1 MFFDATQLLI
11 VGFFGLASWLVSN
24 TLRNKFKRYSRT
36 KLEANLTGAE
46 VAAQMLAAHGIHDV
60 EIISAPGQLTDHYNP
75 NKKSVNLSQAVY
87 YERNAAATAVAAHEV
102 GHAIQHAQAY
112 SMLQMRSKL
121 VPVVNVASK
130 YLTWLIIG
138 GILLIQMTPIPL
150 ILGVLLFGMTTLFS
164 FVTLPVEFDASRRA
178 LNWIES
184 SGVVTQQ
191 EHKMAKDALWWAAMT
206 YVVAALASLAN
217 LIYYAS
223 FLFGGRN
230 ND

>member
-1 MFFDATQLLI
+1 MMGIDSTQYLI
-11 VGFFGLASWLVSN
+11 IGFFGVVSWLVSN
-24 TLRNKFKRYSRT
+24 TLRRKFKQYSQAQ
-36 KLEANLTGAE
+36 LQANMTGAE
-46 VAAQMLAAHGIHDV
+46 VAAAMLAAHGIHDV
-60 EIISAPGQLTDHYNP
+60 DIISVRGQLTDHYNP
-75 NKKSVNLSQAVY
+75 NKKTVNLSEGVY
-87 YERNAAATAVAAHEV
+87 FQRNAAATAVAAHEV
-102 GHAIQHAQAY
+102 GHAIQHAQSY

-138 GILLIQMTPIPL
+138 GILFIQTTPIPL
-150 ILGVLLFGMTTLFS
+150 ILGVGLFGMTTLFS

-191 EHKMAKDALWWAAMT
+191 EYKMAKNALWWAAMT

-217 LIYYAS
+217 LMYYAS
-223 FLFGGRN
+223 FLFRGRR
-230 ND
+230 